1 MNDENNVIKN
11 YDEKNSENEAN
22 PLLVAVFAILLIVTT
37 LFTGGVLFFVYLV
50 LWIIFKKNEKPN
62 NELIKAYNTACKVVG
77 IIILVCIIAMGA
89 CFFVVMGG
97 EILGG

>member
-37 LFTGGVLFFVYLV
+37 LFTGGVLFLY
-50 LWIIFKKNEKPN
+50 I
-62 NELIKAYNTACKVVG
+62 
-77 IIILVCIIAMGA
+77 
-89 CFFVVMGG
+89 
-97 EILGG
+97 